1 MATYKEIKGTQ
12 IEAVASDPSNPVE
25 GQVWYNST
33 SAVVKGSI
41 RTGAAA
47 WATATAMST
56 TRWGG
61 GASSVSPQS
70 DAIMASGA
78 DTANVELYNGT
89 NWTEVNNVNQKRY
102 GMWGTGTSTSMI
114 VFGGNIPGASPT
126 ASGDLNSTELWNG
139 TNWTEVNNLNEVKRY
154 PGGAGSSNTNS
165 LCFASFNG
173 TNQDLQQLELV
184 QIIQLHF
191 VQEEM
196 LQVVQMDLQKQK
208 VGMELI
214 GQKLMI

>member
-12 IEAVASDPSNPVE
+12 IEAVATDPSNPVE

-33 SAVVKGSI
+33 SNVLKGSI

-47 WATATAMST
+47 WATANAMST
-56 TRWGG
+56 GRWGG

-78 DTANVELYNGT
+78 NTANVELYNGT

-114 VFGGNIPGASPT
+114 VFGGNIPGSSSPPKT
-126 ASGDLNSTELWNG
+126 IAA
-139 TNWTEVNNLNEVKRY
+139 V
-154 PGGAGSSNTNS
+154 
-165 LCFASFNG
+165 
-173 TNQDLQQLELV
+173 
-184 QIIQLHF
+184 
-191 VQEEM
+191 
-196 LQVVQMDLQKQK
+196 
-208 VGMELI
+208 
-214 GQKLMI
+214 